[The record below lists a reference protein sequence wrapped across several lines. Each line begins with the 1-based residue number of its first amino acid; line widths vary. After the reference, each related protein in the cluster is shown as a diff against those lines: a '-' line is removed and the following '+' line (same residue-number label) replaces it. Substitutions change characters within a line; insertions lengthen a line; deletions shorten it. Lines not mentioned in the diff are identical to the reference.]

1 MSSGETEVSFVEFA
15 CNIVLQN
22 KYAHFMIEEVRYI
35 RGELRPFLMPLWD
48 CAQDSLQKIEQTG
61 ARIYYTKELEFTQNP
76 WTAFPGLP
84 LPSDRL
90 GVLIQ

>member
-22 KYAHFMIEEVRYI
+22 KYAHFMIEVHYI

-48 CAQDSLQKIEQTG
+48 CAQDSLQKNRTDRCSDLLHKRAGVHTE
-61 ARIYYTKELEFTQNP
+61 P
-76 WTAFPGLP
+76 MDSLP
-84 LPSDRL
+84 RASPPL
-90 GVLIQ
+90 